1 MVWSMVRNPR
11 KIKPSEQSIFTIE
24 MENESGAPLKDVEV
38 TFEIEPKDAGKMES
52 DKVKTDEKGCAIGIS
67 IGNVVWACSSC
78 NRSKSNK
85 VPENPLTFPIFWSNS
100 TIHFKG

>member
-52 DKVKTDEKGCAIGIS
+52 DKVKTDEKGCAIGIFS
-67 IGNVVWACSSC
+67 ASEKIDKDLDVKVCAKWMMGDQEK
-78 NRSKSNK
+78 KSTMIVEIRPN
-85 VPENPLTFPIFWSNS
+85 
-100 TIHFKG
+100 